1 MTLLYTIFTY
11 SPWVDDIRLKFY
23 MGYVTISL
31 AVLHLVVNLFLIF
44 SATAKGWFW
53 TCKRKFV
60 IRKYKKERVN
70 FQKMVADTHDDR
82 LEKWKKKRQVKKKK
96 EWKGNASSKE
106 DRNYLGDGV
115 PRSSQSSSD
124 EDKELSASNQQI

>member
-44 SATAKGWFW
+44 SATAKAWFW

-60 IRKYKKERVN
+60 IRKYKKERVK

-96 EWKGNASSKE
+96 EWKDNGSS
-106 DRNYLGDGV
+106 
-115 PRSSQSSSD
+115 
-124 EDKELSASNQQI
+124 